1 MVGLLAPLIGGTVKT
16 LCMSMLSEKL
26 LSEVVL
32 ILLRRLV
39 KSTKNDL
46 DDKILAAYETQL
58 NNKGH
63 VLKSQ
68 LQP

>member
-26 LSEVVL
+26 LSQVVL

-39 KSTKNDL
+39 KSTENDL
-46 DDKILAAYETQL
+46 DDKILAAYEKQIE
-58 NNKGH
+58 K
-63 VLKSQ
+63 
-68 LQP
+68 